1 MRVQRCNEIVSQNHG
16 SLAVPHVSA
25 KTTEEPRG
33 GRAWMERACAGWEG
47 GRGSSGAESHPPL
60 FSVCTL
66 RDAEP
71 PSRTGRG
78 VRTEA

>member
-1 MRVQRCNEIVSQNHG
+1 MQRCNEIVSQNHG

-33 GRAWMERACAGWEG
+33 GRAWMERGVCGVG
-47 GRGSSGAESHPPL
+47 GRQGELRAGHPPL